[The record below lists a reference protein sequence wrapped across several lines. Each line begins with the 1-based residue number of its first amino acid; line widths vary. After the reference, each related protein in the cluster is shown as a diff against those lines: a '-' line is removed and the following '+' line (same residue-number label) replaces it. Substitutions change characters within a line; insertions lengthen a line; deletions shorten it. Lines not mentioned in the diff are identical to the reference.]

1 MKTNKIISI
10 ILLTIIFI
18 TSILPIYKTFA
29 VSIGDNVTLVGMGT
43 VPHHLKNKAISG
55 NGYVNTHVVG
65 YNYNGQFYPAYCMNQ
80 DKKGAD
86 NEHSYNVTLTELLA
100 NTEMYNR
107 VWRVVVN
114 GYPYQSL
121 ETLGV
126 SSNEYA
132 FQATKMAI
140 YCVLGQSHLEN
151 FYADDEIGQ
160 SIVNLIHRLANIGLN
175 GTDTYKTPIANIN
188 KSGEMTLDGEYYIQ
202 NYNVSCNVEVSNY
215 NIEKINFPNGTI
227 ITNLA
232 GEEKASFVQGETFQ
246 LRIPKEVVET
256 QDISG
261 KLQANVNAKNCAV
274 FYSTNF
280 DPNLQGYATT
290 SAPITLTNSAVDIN
304 LKANTAS
311 IKIRK
316 IDTDTKQPVKD
327 TTYELIKEDG
337 TVLSIGTTDENGELV
352 FKELY
357 QGNYVIK
364 EVKANDDY
372 VISQESVDIR
382 ASYNKMT
389 EVTLENEHKRGDL
402 KVYKIDADNNKIVL
416 GGVKFALYSY
426 EFNKVTDHYTT
437 DANGEISIKGLRT
450 GNWALIEEETN
461 KWYNLLNDQ
470 VELKIEWKETTNTT
484 IENELKKSQI
494 KVIKVDKENHEIK
507 LENVEFEIL
516 DKDGNILEKVKT
528 NKEGEAVTS
537 VYPVRDFEKLYIK
550 ENVTNEKYVL
560 DDTIHKVELKEN
572 EIVNHIF
579 ENQKIKGQIKV
590 VKTAEE
596 DNKITG
602 DKKGSPIP
610 NVSFDI
616 YDENKNYIETIKTT
630 QDGIAI
636 SSLLEK
642 GIYFVKESKENVPEW
657 YQLNENEYCA
667 EIKKHEEIVELDITN
682 QPDNP
687 EVDVEKDGIIQTTEN
702 QEIKYDFV
710 IRNTGNVPLN
720 TFVWY
725 DYLPTD
731 YVKPTRLVTGTYNQD
746 LNYAIYYKTNKN
758 EYRLLRDNLS
768 TKTNNYIDFSNLELE
783 KDEYVMDFKA
793 EFGKVD
799 VGFTSIEKPQLFV
812 KVKSSVKNDDIFTNK
827 TKVEGYHKT
836 YYVYDEDNHT
846 TKIYKKKINVKL
858 PRTGY

>member
-1 MKTNKIISI
+1 MKINKIISI
-10 ILLTIIFI
+10 ILLAIMFI
-18 TSILPIYKTFA
+18 TSILPICKTFA
-29 VSIGDNVTLVGMGT
+29 VSVGDRVDLVGIGT
-43 VPHHLKNKAISG
+43 VPHHLKNRAIAGS
-55 NGYVNTHVVG
+55 GYVNVHMVG
-65 YNYNGQFYPAYCMNQ
+65 YYNNGQFYPAYCMNQ

-121 ETLGV
+121 ETLKV
-126 SSNEYA
+126 STPEYA

-188 KSGEMTLDGEYYIQ
+188 KSGEMILDREYYIQ

-227 ITNLA
+227 ITNLK
-232 GEEKASFVQGETFQ
+232 GEEKTSFGQGEVFQ

-256 QDISG
+256 QDING
-261 KLQANVNAKNCAV
+261 KLQANVNAKSRAV

-290 SAPITLTNSAVDIN
+290 SAPITLTNSGIDVE

-316 IDTDTKQPVKD
+316 IDTDTKQPIKD
-327 TTYELIKEDG
+327 TIYELSKEDG
-337 TVLSIGTTDENGELV
+337 TVLSIGTTDENGEIV

-364 EVKANDDY
+364 EIKANDDY

-389 EVTLENEHKRGDL
+389 EVTLENEHKKGNL
-402 KVYKIDADNNKIVL
+402 KVYKIDTDNNKIVL

-426 EFNKVTDHYTT
+426 EFNKVTEHYTT

-461 KWYNLLNDQ
+461 KWYNLLDDQ
-470 VELKIEWKETTNTT
+470 VELKIEWNETTNTT
-484 IENELKKSQI
+484 IENELKKSQVKI
-494 KVIKVDKENHEIK
+494 IKVDKENNEIK

-516 DKDGNILEKVKT
+516 DKDGNVLEKIKT

-537 VYPVRDFEKLYIK
+537 VYPVRDFEELYIK
-550 ENVTNEKYVL
+550 ETATNEKYVL

-572 EIVNHIF
+572 QIVNYVF
-579 ENQKIKGQIKV
+579 ENEKIKGQIKV
-590 VKTAEE
+590 IKTAKE

-602 DKKGSPIP
+602 DKKGTPLS
-610 NVSFDI
+610 NVSFDVF
-616 YDENKNYIETIKTT
+616 DENKNYIETIKTKE
-630 QDGIAI
+630 DGIAI
-636 SSLLEK
+636 TNLLEK
-642 GIYFVKESKENVPEW
+642 GTYFVKESKEDIPEW

-667 EIKKHEEIVELDITN
+667 EIVKHEEIIELNITN
-682 QPDNP
+682 EPDNP
-687 EVDVEKDGIIQTTEN
+687 DIDVEKDGIIQTTAN
-702 QEIKYDFV
+702 QEIKYDFT
-710 IRNTGNVPLN
+710 IRNTGNVALN
-720 TFVWY
+720 NFTWY
-725 DYLPTD
+725 DYLPTE
-731 YVKPTRLVTGTYNQD
+731 YVKPTKLVTGTYNQD
-746 LNYAIYYKTNKN
+746 LNYSIYYKTNKN
-758 EYRLLRDNLS
+758 EYRLLRDNLN

-783 KDEYVMDFKA
+783 KDEYVTEFKA

-799 VGFTSIEKPQLFV
+799 VGFTSVEKPQLFV

-827 TKVEGYHKT
+827 TKVEGKHKT
-836 YYVYDEDNHT
+836 YYVYDEDDHT
-846 TKIYKKKINVKL
+846 TKIYEKKLNVKL
-858 PRTGY
+858 PKTGD